1 MLARATA
8 WPEKRNST
16 AAWCSIG
23 VMTRS
28 KKTAVAVTAA
38 LLALPAAGYAAISE
52 IGDAGGD
59 VKPACPGS
67 PCRAIPRT
75 TGFQVKVG
83 DERAVNE
90 IKQDGRIVAW
100 TLTLGKPGPKQTAFF
115 NENLGGESQAQLT
128 IIRPGKHLYF
138 RVMAQGEPIKLQP
151 YFGQKVQ
158 IPLEK
163 SIPVK
168 KGWIVAVTV
177 PTWAPALAL
186 DQPGTTSWRASRSK
200 GKCDDFNSQSAQTQ
214 TNNVVRFYC
223 LYRTARLAYSATIVS
238 DPKPTAKTTG

>member
-1 MLARATA
+1 M
-8 WPEKRNST
+8 K
-16 AAWCSIG
+16 
-23 VMTRS
+23 RS
-28 KKTAVAVTAA
+28 KKTALALAA
-38 LLALPAAGYAAISE
+38 GALALPAATYAAITE
-52 IGDAGGD
+52 VGDVGGD
-59 VKPACPGS
+59 VAPACPSS

-75 TGFQVKVG
+75 TGFQVKIG
-83 DERAVNE
+83 DTRAVNE
-90 IKQDGRIVAW
+90 VKQDGRIVAW

-128 IIRPGKHLYF
+128 VLRPGNKLYF
-138 RVMAQGEPIKLQP
+138 RVIAQGEPVKLQP

-168 KGWIVAVTV
+168 KGYIIAITV

-186 DQPGTTSWRASRSK
+186 NQPGTTSWRASRGK

-214 TNNVVRFYC
+214 TNNIVRFYC
-223 LYRTARLAYSATIVS
+223 LYRTARLAYSATVVS
-238 DPKPTAKTTG
+238 DPQPTKSTRSGAGR